1 MIEIIQIIF
10 QIILLLFIFVF
21 INSVSLISQ
30 NTYKDFNNFRDINFN
45 ILISLNFILILGI
58 LNFKLSNIILVYV
71 IFLSSCFFINF
82 LNKKKK
88 YFNDFYTL
96 FFLFLITLILSI
108 DVSYN
113 LYLTWD
119 AQKLWFFKTL
129 NFYNNNNLDN
139 LNNLPNPHY
148 PFLGS
153 LLWATFWKLSFLQN
167 EYSGRIFYIFLLI
180 ISIFSLVEILNKD
193 KITKFILLTL
203 IISLIYKYELFGGDQ
218 DIIIFCLITLA
229 CKEIYLIL
237 INNSQNKVQSLILLI
252 LISNA
257 LIWVKNEG
265 AIYAL
270 SLILITT
277 LFGNLKFNYKILLV
291 LGFLASIL
299 MRVLIFK
306 IYNFSIHINPC
317 CYTDF
322 SITSILNKISF
333 DRIFLILTHIFYS
346 FFQNIIFVAFIIF
359 NVILFFVKN
368 IKIKNFYFI
377 YFFLFFHISFISG
390 ALLMSDAPLE
400 FQLKTSVSRLMF
412 QGLGFYILFIIQLI
426 NDYSTKI
433 KKIN

>member
-10 QIILLLFIFVF
+10 QIILILFLFIF
-21 INSVSLISQ
+21 INPVSLMGQSTTQ
-30 NTYKDFNNFRDINFN
+30 NYSNFKNINLN
-45 ILISLNFILILGI
+45 ILITLNLILILGI
-58 LNFKLSNIILVYV
+58 LNLKLSNIILVYV
-71 IFLSSCFFINF
+71 IFISSCFIINF
-82 LNKKKK
+82 LNKREN
-88 YFNDFYTL
+88 YFKDFHTL

-129 NFYNNNNLDN
+129 NFYNNNDLDN

-153 LLWATFWKLSFLQN
+153 LLWATFWKLSLLQN
-167 EYSGRIFYIFLLI
+167 EYSGRIFYIFLFI
-180 ISIFSLVEILNKD
+180 VSIFSLVEILNKD

-218 DIIIFCLITLA
+218 DIIIFCLITMA
-229 CKEIYLIL
+229 SKEMYLI
-237 INNSQNKVQSLILLI
+237 IKKNQNKAQSLILLI

-265 AIYAL
+265 TIYAL
-270 SLILITT
+270 SLILITI
-277 LFGNLKFNYKILLV
+277 LFGNLKLNYKILLV
-291 LGFLASIL
+291 LGFLISVL
-299 MRVLIFK
+299 TRVLIFK

-333 DRIFLILTHIFYS
+333 DRIFLILTYIFYS
-346 FFQNIIFVAFIIF
+346 FLQNIIFVAFIF
-359 NVILFFVKN
+359 LNLMLFFTKN
-368 IKIKNFYFI
+368 IRIKNFYFI
-377 YFFLFFHISFISG
+377 YFFLFFHIFFIFG
-390 ALLMSDAPLE
+390 ASLMSDAPLE

-426 NDYSTKI
+426 NDYSTKL

>member
-10 QIILLLFIFVF
+10 QIILILFLFIF
-21 INSVSLISQ
+21 INPVSLMGQSTPQ
-30 NTYKDFNNFRDINFN
+30 NYSNFKNINLN
-45 ILISLNFILILGI
+45 ILITLNLILILGI
-58 LNFKLSNIILVYV
+58 LNLKLSNIILVYV
-71 IFLSSCFFINF
+71 IFISSCFFINF
-82 LNKKKK
+82 LNKREN
-88 YFNDFYTL
+88 YFNDFHTL

-139 LNNLPNPHY
+139 LNNLPNAHY

-153 LLWATFWKLSFLQN
+153 LLWATFWKLSLLQN
-167 EYSGRIFYIFLLI
+167 EYSGRIFYIFLFI

-218 DIIIFCLITLA
+218 DIIIFCLITMA
-229 CKEIYLIL
+229 SKEIYLI
-237 INNSQNKVQSLILLI
+237 ISKNQNKVQSLILLI

-265 AIYAL
+265 TIYAL
-270 SLILITT
+270 TLILITI
-277 LFGNLKFNYKILLV
+277 LFGNLKLNYKILLA
-291 LGFLASIL
+291 LGFLISVLI
-299 MRVLIFK
+299 RVLIFK

-333 DRIFLILTHIFYS
+333 DRIFLILTYIFYS
-346 FFQNIIFVAFIIF
+346 FLQNIIFVAFIFF
-359 NVILFFVKN
+359 NLILFFTKN

-390 ALLMSDAPLE
+390 ASLMTDVPLE

-426 NDYSTKI
+426 NDYSAKI